1 MQVKSLKLMTVFATL
16 LMSSCAK
23 YDFYDELSVEN
34 ETKKTYG
41 ENFVAKFP
49 NVDMNQSWDYSTKAP
64 SYGILSDAAADTKA
78 VTRAYS
84 GNYGEGSF
92 ATNYDR
98 WYEVDNATIDWMFTK
113 LTENVNHKDLGKP
126 FYMTTPGNDFT
137 IVPIFQGRANAAFNL
152 HVVIDGVD
160 HEVWTKTADFEIK
173 DDYND
178 WCLNN
183 WTALSAA
190 WEHDKW
196 DVRGSHGDL
205 VYNTMSGLRVKD
217 NGEPVTVTAVRSR
230 PIDFKN
236 IPAGKPMYF
245 YLYIYDAK
253 NAGDNYCK
261 TGDQQ
266 SSLNGTMIALTDAP
280 IPDNLK
286 GEGKQVM
293 VIGCEDAGRESSDW
307 DYNDVAL
314 IVYGEKKPE
323 PVIIDGEPVKE
334 TVTVRYMIEDLGA
347 TDDFDFNDVVID
359 VATIKEMTPVYSD
372 NKFSH
377 WKDERTYQK
386 AYIRHLGG
394 TLPFIL
400 TIGNTELQ
408 EMGGN
413 DTFQTSPNTEFDV
426 TGYDF
431 NAHNISIHVRQ
442 KQNET
447 VYNKVT
453 FPKAGEAPMIIAVN
467 PDQEWMPERQ
477 IVPED
482 WFYIPEGK

>member
-34 ETKKTYG
+34 ETKKIYG

-49 NVDMNQSWDYSTKAP
+49 NVDMNQNWDYSTKAP
-64 SYGILSDAAADTKA
+64 SYGLLSDAAVEAKA
-78 VTRAYS
+78 LTRVGS

-92 ATNYDR
+92 STSGD
-98 WYEVDNATIDWMFTK
+98 WYEVDNETTNWMFSK
-113 LTENVNHKDLGKP
+113 LTENVNHSDLGKP

-137 IVPIFQGRANAAFNL
+137 IVPIFQGRANAAFNF
-152 HVVIDGVD
+152 HVVIDDVD

-217 NGEPVTVTAVRSR
+217 NGEPITVTAVRSKK
-230 PIDFKN
+230 IEFKN

-245 YLYIYDAK
+245 YLKIYNAL

-261 TGDQQ
+261 TGDEQ
-266 SSLNGTMIALTDAP
+266 SSLAGAMIALTDAP
-280 IPDNLK
+280 IPANLQ
-286 GEGKQVM
+286 GKDAM
-293 VIGCEDAGRESSDW
+293 IIGCEDAGRESSDW
-307 DYNDVAL
+307 DYNDVAFL
-314 IVYGEKKPE
+314 IYGEKKPE
-323 PVIIDGEPVKE
+323 PVIIEGKPVKE

-347 TDDFDFNDVVID
+347 TDDFDFNDIVID
-359 VATIKEMTPVYSD
+359 VATIKEKTPVYED
-372 NKFSH
+372 NKLSY
-377 WKDERTYQK
+377 WKDEKTYQK
-386 AYIRHLGG
+386 AIIRHLGG
-394 TLPFIL
+394 TLPFKL
-400 TIGNTELQ
+400 TIGNTELA

-413 DTFQTSPNTEFDV
+413 DTFQTSPNLEFDV
-426 TGYDF
+426 TGYNF
-431 NAHNISIHVRQ
+431 NEHNIRVMV
-442 KQNET
+442 KQRANEN
-447 VYNKVT
+447 VYNNVK

-482 WFYIPEGK
+482 WFYVPGENK